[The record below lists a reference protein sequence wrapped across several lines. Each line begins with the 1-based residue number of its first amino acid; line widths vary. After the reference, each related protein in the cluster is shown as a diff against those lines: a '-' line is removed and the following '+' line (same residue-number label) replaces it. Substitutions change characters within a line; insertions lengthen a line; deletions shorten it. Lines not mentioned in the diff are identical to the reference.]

1 MLILNDKY
9 EVVARHHLVYNL
21 ASAERFKSWV
31 ILSIEKNRNGIDK
44 VDLEFEKQFGQG
56 RFDPNG
62 GRVEEELLDD
72 RIFVE

>member
-1 MLILNDKY
+1 
-9 EVVARHHLVYNL
+9 
-21 ASAERFKSWV
+21 
-31 ILSIEKNRNGIDK
+31 
-44 VDLEFEKQFGQG
+44 VDLEFEKQFAQG